1 MATLF
6 ASAAMAEAD
15 PSLTPVV
22 DCVVPHGISAT
33 TNKVYFGYTNPGGQ
47 LSVPFGDTNQVV
59 PGIQFQ
65 GQPTVFNIGTYKRTF
80 YAAWNPMA
88 FESIAWEL
96 NGLAATADATTP
108 LCVSGITG
116 AASDVSTST
125 ATLDGDVDIAG
136 DETTYHFEYGNGNG
150 PDISTP
156 TQTALPGPQQTVS
169 EPITSLAPGSLY
181 HFRIVATNSDGSTQG
196 TLATFTTVVPPAPPT
211 TVTTTVTTSTTVTAP
226 GLPTAAGGASR
237 LTLTTGRIPAR
248 TLSKGA
254 RRCSLP
260 VVAGATVTTS
270 QTGHVSVV
278 ASAAG
283 NIAAQRAPASADRPV
298 ALVLC
303 LNRHGRQ
310 LVRAQGRQFRLL
322 AATLTIHATSGT
334 QTART
339 TVHAASR
346 RP

>member
-22 DCVVPHGISAT
+22 DCVVPQGISAT
-33 TNKVYFGYTNPGGQ
+33 VNKVYFGYTNPGGV
-47 LSVPFGDTNQVV
+47 LSVPSGASNQVA

-65 GQPTVFNIGTYKRTF
+65 GQPTVFNIGTYERTF
-80 YAAWNPMA
+80 YAAWNPTA
-88 FESIAWEL
+88 FELIQWQL
-96 NGLAATADATTP
+96 NGLAATADSTTP

-116 AASDVSTST
+116 TASDVTTST

-169 EPITSLAPGSLY
+169 EPITGLASGSLY

-196 TLATFTTVVPPAPPT
+196 TLATFTTVAPPAPPT

-226 GLPTAAGGASR
+226 GLPTAAAGTSR
-237 LTLTTGRIPAR
+237 LTITTGRIPAR

-260 VVAGATVTTS
+260 VVAGITVTTS
-270 QTGHVSVV
+270 QTGHVSIV

-283 NIAAQRAPASADRPV
+283 KIAAQHAPARADRPV
-298 ALVLC
+298 TLVLC

-310 LVRAQGRQFRLL
+310 LVRAQGRKFQSL
-322 AATLTIHATSGT
+322 AATLSIHATSGA

-339 TVHAASR
+339 TVHVVFR